1 MSERPL
7 SAGVAALLLGLLLWG
22 CDIGSSGR
30 GSYAGSV
37 ELEEGAPGSAL
48 LLVTGEGLIRVEG
61 TGGTMGWSG
70 TPSGDPGEMRVLLV
84 DPDPSGA
91 MTFRLF
97 VEDVS
102 APTAL
107 FSVLQLAD
115 RQNERFETEDI
126 QIRLRR

>member
-1 MSERPL
+1 
-7 SAGVAALLLGLLLWG
+7 
-22 CDIGSSGR
+22 
-30 GSYAGSV
+30 
-37 ELEEGAPGSAL
+37 
-48 LLVTGEGLIRVEG
+48 
-61 TGGTMGWSG
+61 
-70 TPSGDPGEMRVLLV
+70 MRVLLV

-102 APTAL
+102 VPTVL